1 MKFSSIFST
10 ISVVIFYVTKSII
23 EAEIRIINLSCNF
36 DDGTLCRWRSD
47 SDLWLIGVNVPIN
60 SFQFI
65 PHFSNK
71 S

>member
-1 MKFSSIFST
+1 MT
-10 ISVVIFYVTKSII
+10 SII
-23 EAEIRIINLSCNF
+23 KAEIRRTNLSCNF
-36 DDGTLCRWRSD
+36 DDGTLCEWRSD

-65 PHFSNK
+65 PHSSNR